1 MCVLTFFMSC
11 AYGFFLLHL
20 IFIGSTMHVFF
31 LEIKWSSDLWKTHL
45 APELDKRK
53 VDHGHGGCSEEI
65 GNVHL
70 PNAS

>member
-1 MCVLTFFMSC
+1 
-11 AYGFFLLHL
+11 
-20 IFIGSTMHVFF
+20 MHVFF